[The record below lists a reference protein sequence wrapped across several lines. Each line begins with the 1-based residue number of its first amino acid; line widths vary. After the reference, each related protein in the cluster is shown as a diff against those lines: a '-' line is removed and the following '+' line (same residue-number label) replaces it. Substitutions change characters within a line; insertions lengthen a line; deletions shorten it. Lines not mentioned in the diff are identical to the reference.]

1 MTRSDLITSLA
12 DSGVTTNE
20 RGTAKSTY
28 LLSNKKRISPSKALI
43 RKSLPLQQDKL
54 QHSQK
59 KKAKPKRLHT
69 RVCEG
74 HLPGHF
80 GYEGLATSER
90 ASASFKRVKLPRP
103 GSHIYPDLKESTRRE
118 FSLLSV
124 TFRTPTQLHSALCGK
139 FLSSSFLLWRKY
151 LPMKIVRW

>member
-28 LLSNKKRISPSKALI
+28 LLENQKRISPSKALI
-43 RKSLPLQQDKL
+43 TKSLPLQQDKL

-90 ASASFKRVKLPRP
+90 ASASFKL
-103 GSHIYPDLKESTRRE
+103 RE
-118 FSLLSV
+118 FNFRDRGLISILILKSQLGENSHFFQLPFVLQLSCIA
-124 TFRTPTQLHSALCGK
+124 PSAGN
-139 FLSSSFLLWRKY
+139 SFLLLFFY
-151 LPMKIVRW
+151 EENTFP